1 MGRQEGE
8 KRPEET
14 TENLRGK
21 DMKENKEEGKEGTRK
36 DMRGGKRNEEERKEG
51 TWKDMRGGKKRLK
64 TRRGEEGI
72 KEEGREYQWHHPAIS
87 KAEWPA
93 MLPRQQ
99 GE

>member
-51 TWKDMRGGKKRLK
+51 TWKDVRGGKRNEEEIKEGTWKDVRGGKKRLK
-64 TRRGEEGI
+64 TRRGEERG
-72 KEEGREYQWHHPAIS
+72 ERNGRE
-87 KAEWPA
+87 
-93 MLPRQQ
+93 
-99 GE
+99 